1 MCCGECDG
9 KHGSFSRTIR
19 NKPQQ
24 RNLSFRS
31 RLFPKQYN
39 ELEQFEKKDL
49 FNVVEM
55 VKFNN
60 TSDQFQAELKNDI
73 DNIKQCPDI
82 LVFASKKSNI
92 YKINTKTTK
101 TTKVTNKGNVR

>member
-1 MCCGECDG
+1 MRWKAWSQQTPAKKLMVSDQDC
-9 KHGSFSRTIR
+9 FR
-19 NKPQQ
+19 N
-24 RNLSFRS
+24 NIMS
-31 RLFPKQYN
+31 YN
-39 ELEQFEKKDL
+39 NSKKDL

-55 VKFNN
+55 VKFKN

-82 LVFASKKSNI
+82 LVFANKKSNI
-92 YKINTKTTK
+92 YKINTKTAK

>member
-1 MCCGECDG
+1 MESMVPSQGQSATNPSKETY
-9 KHGSFSRTIR
+9 GSDQDCFR
-19 NKPQQ
+19 NNIMSQ
-24 RNLSFRS
+24 NNS
-31 RLFPKQYN
+31 
-39 ELEQFEKKDL
+39 KKDL

-55 VKFNN
+55 GQFNN

-82 LVFASKKSNI
+82 LVFANKKSNI
-92 YKINTKTTK
+92 YKINPKTAK